1 MSRRAPQPRLTCL
14 PLPLVGTRRAGPT
27 DAPEEMDAM
36 VRKKMEGDENQR
48 RQAAREARKQGQQP
62 SELD

>member
-1 MSRRAPQPRLTCL
+1 
-14 PLPLVGTRRAGPT
+14 
-27 DAPEEMDAM
+27 MDAM